1 MREEDVEAVRRGY
14 EAWNRG
20 DFDAVLELVDPD
32 IEWQP
37 GADSPEAGENRG
49 RDGFRG
55 FLESWL
61 ESFEDLRIVPEELVV
76 EGDCL
81 VTMVHQRGRGRGS
94 GVEIDVLTVHVWRI
108 RDGRAVGWYAYRNR
122 ADALAAVKQ

>member
-20 DFDAVLELVDPD
+20 DVGAVLELVHPD
-32 IEWQP
+32 IEWRP
-37 GADSPEAGENRG
+37 GADAPEAGENRG

-61 ESFEDLRIVPEELVV
+61 ESFEDLSIVPEELVV
-76 EGDCL
+76 EGDC
-81 VTMVHQRGRGRGS
+81 VVAMVRQRGRGRGS
-94 GVEIDVLTVHVWRI
+94 GVEIDVLTGARVEDPGRQGGRLVRLPQP
-108 RDGRAVGWYAYRNR
+108 RGRAGGA
-122 ADALAAVKQ
+122 

>member
-20 DFDAVLELVDPD
+20 DVDAVLELVHPD
-32 IEWQP
+32 IEWRP
-37 GADSPEAGENRG
+37 GADAPEAGEYRG

-61 ESFEDLRIVPEELVV
+61 ESFEDLRIVPEELLVK
-76 EGDCL
+76 GDCL
-81 VTMVHQRGRGRGS
+81 VTMVRQRGRGRGS
-94 GVEIDVLTVHVWRI
+94 GIEIDVLRRTCGGSGTVGRSAGTPTETARTHWR
-108 RDGRAVGWYAYRNR
+108 G
-122 ADALAAVKQ
+122 

>member
-1 MREEDVEAVRRGY
+1 MTHEEAVLYGY
-14 EAWNRG
+14 EAFNAG
-20 DFDAVLELVDPD
+20 D
-32 IEWQP
+32 IEASLTILDAAIEWHP
-37 GADSPEAGENRG
+37 GADAPEAGENRG

-61 ESFEDLRIVPEELVV
+61 ESFEDLNIVPEELLV
-76 EGDCL
+76 EGDCI
-81 VTMVHQRGRGRGS
+81 VTMVRQRGRGRGS
-94 GVEIDVLTVHVWRI
+94 GVEVDVRTAHVWRI